1 MEVRQWDSDGFRLLA
16 ISFRLP
22 PSGSLRSPHPEC
34 GGGGTTKVV
43 EGREAAGGAIE
54 AVGQPKADS
63 SELIKEYTHNEG
75 SCNRSD
81 RAAGV

>member
-16 ISFRLP
+16 ISFRLT
-22 PSGSLRSPHPEC
+22 PSGSLRSPPPPSA
-34 GGGGTTKVV
+34 GVGGTTKVV
-43 EGREAAGGAIE
+43 EGGGGAIE